1 MLQKSIDIQ
10 DTPCYNGKCGACNI
24 CVTFSNKNVTE
35 GFMDFKFVKKGIVIA
50 TLVGA
55 ALIPAKQI
63 AAAEGTS
70 LFGLAKEEKKS
81 QIDQNCLMNAVA
93 EIQKQETTDKSIK
106 IDSIEEIQFRDKLNG
121 KVFVNVSDSYALV
134 YGAPDENSDWI
145 GKVYSS
151 SVVKVTERG
160 ELWSKVE
167 SGDVVGYVKTESLLI
182 GKDAIAK
189 ATELLTA
196 VYTDKDVTTLSIEE
210 IEAVFTVAET
220 KEAEAARLAA
230 EEAARIAAE
239 KAQKEAEEAARRQ
252 KGVDLVKYA
261 KQFIGN
267 PYVYG
272 GTSLTRGADCSGF
285 VMSVYRHYGVSLP
298 HSSYSMR
305 RVGHK
310 VSLKDIQPGDI
321 VCFPGHV
328 GIYAGNGQVVNAIN
342 ERKGIGMSDLYARKI
357 ITVRRIF

>member
-1 MLQKSIDIQ
+1 
-10 DTPCYNGKCGACNI
+10 
-24 CVTFSNKNVTE
+24 
-35 GFMDFKFVKKGIVIA
+35 MDFKFVKRGIVVA

-55 ALIPAKQI
+55 VLIPAEQI
-63 AAAEGTS
+63 AAAEGTN
-70 LFGLAKEEKKS
+70 LFGLAKEEQAS
-81 QIDQNCLMNAVA
+81 QIDQNCLIHAVA
-93 EIQKQETTDKSIK
+93 EIQKQENTEKTIK
-106 IDSIEEIQFRDKLNG
+106 IESIEEIQFRDKLNG
-121 KVFVNVSDSYALV
+121 KIFVNVSDAYALV
-134 YGAPDENSDWI
+134 FSTPDENSDWV
-145 GKVYSS
+145 GKVFSS

-160 ELWSKVE
+160 ESWSKIE
-167 SGDVVGYVKTESLLI
+167 SGDVVGYVKTESLLT
-182 GKDAIAK
+182 GKDAIVK
-189 ATELLTA
+189 ATEILTVA
-196 VYTDKDVTTLSIEE
+196 YPDKDVTTLTLEE
-210 IEAVFTVAET
+210 IETVFTVGET

-230 EEAARIAAE
+230 EEAARVAAE
-239 KAQKEAEEAARRQ
+239 KAKKEAEEAARRQ

-305 RVGHK
+305 RVGYK
-310 VSLKDIQPGDI
+310 VSLNDIQPGDI

-342 ERKGIGMSDLYARKI
+342 ERKGIGMSDLYARQI

>member
-1 MLQKSIDIQ
+1 
-10 DTPCYNGKCGACNI
+10 
-24 CVTFSNKNVTE
+24 
-35 GFMDFKFVKKGIVIA
+35 MDFKFVKKGIVIA

-55 ALIPAKQI
+55 VLIPVEQI
-63 AAAEGTS
+63 AAAEGTN
-70 LFGLAKEEKKS
+70 LFELAKEEKTS

-93 EIQKQETTDKSIK
+93 EIQKQENTDKTIK
-106 IDSIEEIQFRDKLNG
+106 IETIEEIQFRDKLNG
-121 KVFVNVSDSYALV
+121 KVFVNVSDLYALV
-134 YGAPDENSDWI
+134 YGAPDENNDWI

-182 GKDAIAK
+182 GKDAITK
-189 ATELLTA
+189 ATELLKA
-196 VYTDKDVTTLSIEE
+196 VYTDRDVTTLSIEE
-210 IEAVFTVAET
+210 IEAAFTVGET
-220 KEAEAARLAA
+220 KEAEAARIAA

-239 KAQKEAEEAARRQ
+239 KAQKEAAEAARRQ

-261 KQFIGN
+261 KQFLGN

-272 GTSLTRGADCSGF
+272 GTSLTRGTDCSGF
-285 VMSVYRHYGVSLP
+285 VKSVYAHFGVSRP
-298 HSSYSMR
+298 RTSYAMRKVGYAVSYSE
-305 RVGHK
+305 
-310 VSLKDIQPGDI
+310 IQPGDI